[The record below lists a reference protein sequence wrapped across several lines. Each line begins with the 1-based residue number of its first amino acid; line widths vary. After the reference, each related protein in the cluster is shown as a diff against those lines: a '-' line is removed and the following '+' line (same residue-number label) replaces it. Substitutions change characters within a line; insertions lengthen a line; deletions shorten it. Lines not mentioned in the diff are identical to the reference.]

1 MATVNIRRKV
11 ASNPNKPAA
20 RNGRSTKNVAA
31 KKAASKNPSNKS
43 KANSSGKSKKNKKKA
58 ASRNPSTKKN
68 FTHKSSKNPSF
79 FANPKDTAIGIV
91 TALLAAVATRQ
102 IPQWL
107 LGANNASWTGYAVNA
122 GTALAAAFG
131 ANEFIS
137 PTAGLA
143 ALTGGGVIILDR
155 VLTEKLSPVGQY
167 LALAGLGDAT
177 AATSLGTISEGYY
190 IHPTIFRADGTPLIP
205 HQITDAAVAAF
216 NNMQPRSL
224 PAGNGAPSGSAPRS
238 TAMQGASRY
247 NRFGSRF

>member
-20 RNGRSTKNVAA
+20 RNGRSKKNVS
-31 KKAASKNPSNKS
+31 KKAASKNPSNKT
-43 KANSSGKSKKNKKKA
+43 KANGAKGSKKNKKTGSSK
-58 ASRNPSTKKN
+58 NPTTKRPN
-68 FTHKSSKNPSF
+68 PHRSSKNPSF
-79 FANPKDTAIGIV
+79 LNNPKEAAISIV
-91 TALLAAVATRQ
+91 TALVAAVATRQ

-107 LGANNASWTGYAVNA
+107 LGANNVSWTGYAVNA
-122 GTALAAAFG
+122 ATALAASFG

-137 PTAGLA
+137 ASAGIA

-177 AATSLGTISEGYY
+177 AATALGTISDGFY
-190 IHPTIFRADGTPLIP
+190 IHPTIFKADGTPLIP
-205 HQITDAAVAAF
+205 HAITDAAVAAF

-224 PAGNGAPSGSAPRS
+224 PPANGGGSGMNSRPA
-238 TAMQGASRY
+238 ALQGASRY